1 MIIFY
6 KLKNILTNK
15 EYNKMIKYLEIIDL
29 SEKGIV
35 YDELKKSILKE
46 SSYQHNI
53 NIIFTL

>member
-1 MIIFY
+1 
-6 KLKNILTNK
+6 
-15 EYNKMIKYLEIIDL
+15 MIKYLEIIDL

-53 NIIFTL
+53 YIIKDVVKYLNKMKDKFI